1 MTHDC
6 KTACHR
12 FLGCAVQ
19 GFNYITI
26 HVLEHRGFNMKLR
39 LTQWVREVRI
49 FAHNKQLESARQT
62 DNEISTLSLHYK
74 PKSKDLFTDCL

>member
-1 MTHDC
+1 
-6 KTACHR
+6 
-12 FLGCAVQ
+12 
-19 GFNYITI
+19 
-26 HVLEHRGFNMKLR
+26 MKLR

-74 PKSKDLFTDCL
+74 PKSKDLLLIAFDPNELKELGS